1 MFAYGLAPF
10 DLRVALLKML
20 DNRISDL
27 MLLIFG
33 YRSSHPADQ
42 AEPFP
47 PRNQDGQPKVIDL
60 NPLLSRKLTGLF
72 ALPPRR
78 VGQSRVGPGC

>member
-1 MFAYGLAPF
+1 MSAYRLALF
-10 DLRVALLKML
+10 DLPIALLKVL

-27 MLLIFG
+27 VLLIF
-33 YRSSHPADQ
+33 RQRASHPADQ

-47 PRNQDGQPKVIDL
+47 PGNQDVQPKVIDL

-78 VGQSRVGPGC
+78 VGQSRIG